1 MANVNKIF
9 HHESC
14 SFSSPSH
21 VADITCAK
29 CTVTPAPRPSG
40 IVPQRP
46 EEGRCVLISECD
58 FLFFSVLLQPISDKE
73 GKRCMFCV
81 KTSNKTFEMS
91 ASDQKQKV
99 EWIQG
104 LSLCMTFTFG
114 GACYRITNVGT

>member
-1 MANVNKIF
+1 MHCDTSAEAFTLALDEVY
-9 HHESC
+9 
-14 SFSSPSH
+14 
-21 VADITCAK
+21 VY
-29 CTVTPAPRPSG
+29 VL
-40 IVPQRP
+40 VYVLQRP

-58 FLFFSVLLQPISDKE
+58 FLFFSVLLQPISDRE